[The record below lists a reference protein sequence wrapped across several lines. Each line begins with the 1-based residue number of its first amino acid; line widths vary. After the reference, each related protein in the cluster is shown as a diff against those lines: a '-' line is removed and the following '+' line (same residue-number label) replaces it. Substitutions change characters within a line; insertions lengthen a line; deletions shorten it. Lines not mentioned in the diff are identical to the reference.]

1 MRIVLYS
8 DTESLDITEHTQ
20 EVTFNNSIFEP
31 YGSANIYL
39 KLPLPLLF
47 NTLPM
52 SSKGTYNLNSW
63 CCIYDKLN
71 EDSRERAVFLGC
83 LTSIN
88 TGISSDNEGHLK
100 SSTVSL
106 SFDTWLHP
114 LRDNEIFLSANS
126 PLEGHILDLKDFGE
140 RFRKLASIPLNTYNV
155 GDVLEEFFKEFSK
168 LYRLPSTLSNLDL
181 SSFVKVASS
190 NSTANLNAPER
201 ASIHRD
207 VFGIAL
213 NAVKGSIN
221 VGSSSWSTLRAIFN
235 SDTNMIELFPSL
247 EKTDTPT
254 NEIEKK
260 LGVKVCLVYR
270 IKPFAFGEISN
281 QGDLEQ
287 TSYSIEK
294 AEDVAYLLHDIYS
307 IDFSQN
313 DQDRVNGVFIHTPLN
328 QSRGVELFGVTGTPI
343 FDEEDISQTGLRMYN
358 GNWSY
363 FPRGK
368 KNKDRNTYKKETQY
382 LIDLFSKIVGQAHKF
397 FDGTI
402 RLHQDLNIKVGSW
415 VAVEINRI
423 KLVCYVSTVTHT
435 IRTTEDGLI
444 TRESNIEF
452 DRGFIV

>member
-47 NTLPM
+47 DTLPM
-52 SSKGTYNLNSW
+52 TSQGSFDLNSW
-63 CCIYDKLN
+63 CCIYDKVKK
-71 EDSRERAVFLGC
+71 DSRERAVFLGC
-83 LTSIN
+83 LTNIN
-88 TGISSDNEGHLK
+88 TGISSDSEGHLK
-100 SSTVSL
+100 SSNVSL

-114 LRDNEIFLSANS
+114 LRVNEIFLSANS
-126 PLEGHILDLKDFGE
+126 PLEGHILDLEAFGE

-168 LYRLPSTLSNLDL
+168 LYRLPKTLSSLDL
-181 SSFVKVASS
+181 SSFIKVASS
-190 NSTANLNAPER
+190 NSTTDLNAPER
-201 ASIHRD
+201 ADIHRD

-213 NAVKGSIN
+213 NAIKGSIN

-247 EKTDTPT
+247 EKTDKPT
-254 NEIEKK
+254 NEVEKK
-260 LGVKVCLVYR
+260 LGVKACLIYR

-287 TSYSIEK
+287 ISYSIEK
-294 AEDVAYLLHDIYS
+294 AEEVAYLLHDIYS
-307 IDFSQN
+307 VDFSQN

-382 LIDLFSKIVGQAHKF
+382 LIDLFSKIVGQAHRF

-415 VAVEINRI
+415 VAVEMDKM

-435 IRTTEDGLI
+435 IRTLEDGLI